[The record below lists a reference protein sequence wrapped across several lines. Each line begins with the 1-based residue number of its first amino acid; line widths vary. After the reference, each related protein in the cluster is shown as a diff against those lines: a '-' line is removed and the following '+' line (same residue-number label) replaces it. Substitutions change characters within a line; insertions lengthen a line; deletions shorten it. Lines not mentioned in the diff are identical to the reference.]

1 VRDVERRVQH
11 AGAHAEANPEGLDKP
26 FGIPAAFEDHARLML
41 DLMYLAFRADLTRV
55 VTFQLGRELSL
66 RSYPEIGVPEAHHAI
81 SHHGNA
87 PEKIAGCAKI
97 NTYHMQLVSHLVGRM
112 ASTPDG
118 DGSLLDH
125 TILLTGGA
133 MGDPDLH
140 SPHNLPTVLIGSG
153 CGQLEPGRHVRVK
166 FDTPFMNLCLSL
178 LDKMDVHL
186 DSLGDSTGR
195 LSDI

>member
-1 VRDVERRVQH
+1 
-11 AGAHAEANPEGLDKP
+11 
-26 FGIPAAFEDHARLML
+26 
-41 DLMYLAFRADLTRV
+41 MYLAFRADLTRV
-55 VTFQLGRELSL
+55 VTFQLGRELGG

-87 PEKIAGCAKI
+87 PEKIAGCSKI
-97 NTYHMQLVSHLVGRM
+97 NQYHMLLTSHLVSRM
-112 ASTPDG
+112 ASTPEG

-125 TILLTGGA
+125 SILLVGGA

-140 SPHNLPTVLIGSG
+140 SPHNLPTVLVGSG
-153 CGQLEPGRHVRVK
+153 WGQLKPGRHVRAK

-178 LDKMDVHL
+178 LDKVDVHL

-195 LSDI
+195 LADV